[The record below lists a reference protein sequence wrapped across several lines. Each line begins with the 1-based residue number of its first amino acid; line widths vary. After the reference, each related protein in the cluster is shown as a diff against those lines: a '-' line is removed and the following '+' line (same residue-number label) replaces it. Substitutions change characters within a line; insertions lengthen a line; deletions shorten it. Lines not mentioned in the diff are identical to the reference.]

1 MMKHEKAALLQLFA
15 EGGEGSAA
23 TGVTEAAA
31 APQETDGLQQPQ
43 EDLSAEFEKLIKGKY
58 KRAYD
63 ARVRD
68 IVTRRLK
75 GAKQQA
81 AEGETRPA
89 GDTDW
94 ESVRLNA
101 EKLCDCWIRQEE
113 ETRAYYPDFDMR
125 LLLQDATFRKLLRS
139 GIDVRTAYEVLSRDR
154 ILPAAMDF
162 AVKAAQR
169 LAAKRIASRAAR
181 PDENAMGGTG
191 GTLLKTDVSKLTRS
205 DIADV
210 SRRLARGERI
220 SFS

>member
-43 EDLSAEFEKLIKGKY
+43 EDLSAEFENLIKGKY

-81 AEGETRPA
+81 AEGEIDA
-89 GDTDW
+89 

-101 EKLCDCWIRQEE
+101 EKLCDCWIKQEE

-154 ILPAAMDF
+154 ILPAAMDL